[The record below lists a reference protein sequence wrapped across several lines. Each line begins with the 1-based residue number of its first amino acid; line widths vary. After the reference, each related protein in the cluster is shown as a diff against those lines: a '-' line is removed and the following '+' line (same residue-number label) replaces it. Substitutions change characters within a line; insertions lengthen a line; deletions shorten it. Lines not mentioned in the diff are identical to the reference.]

1 MSCQL
6 VRNHHQQK
14 KRKRRGN
21 EAARLPAVDEEG
33 DNDNG
38 TNSQVTPTYNLR
50 SRMKRIPKL
59 QPNQTT

>member
-1 MSCQL
+1 PSA
-6 VRNHHQQK
+6 K

-21 EAARLPAVDEEG
+21 DLSALRLPAVDEEG

-38 TNSQVTPTYNLR
+38 ANSQGSSAVTPTYNLR
-50 SRMKRIPKL
+50 SRVKRLPKL